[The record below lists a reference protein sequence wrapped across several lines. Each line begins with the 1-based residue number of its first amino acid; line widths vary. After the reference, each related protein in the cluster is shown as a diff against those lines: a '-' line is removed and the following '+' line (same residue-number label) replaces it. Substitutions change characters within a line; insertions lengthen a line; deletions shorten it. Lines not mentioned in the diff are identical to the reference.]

1 MRLLDQF
8 VQDGDRLFRWRS
20 YLPLVLLPILI
31 AGVITSAPP
40 FSTRNGERLWEAISA
55 AVALVGLALRI
66 WAVG

>member
-20 YLPLVLLPILI
+20 YLPLVLIPVVI

-40 FSTRNGERLWEAISA
+40 FSTRAAERAWE
-55 AVALVGLALRI
+55 
-66 WAVG
+66 